1 MQLVFVDVQV
11 VQILMD
17 NTTFAPS
24 PEELLIELE
33 DALQDGRISKAE
45 IRAILQATLAQ

>member
-1 MQLVFVDVQV
+1 MVLVFVDVEV
-11 VQILMD
+11 VTILAD
-17 NTTFAPS
+17 KTSSAKS

-45 IRAILQATLAQ
+45 IRAVLRGSA